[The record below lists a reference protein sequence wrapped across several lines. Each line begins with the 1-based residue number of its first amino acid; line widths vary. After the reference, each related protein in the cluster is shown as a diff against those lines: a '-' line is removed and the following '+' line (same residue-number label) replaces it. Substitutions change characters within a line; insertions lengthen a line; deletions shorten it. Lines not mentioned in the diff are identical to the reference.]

1 MERVHYRCPV
11 RQMEYPALGKIYT
24 MLMFRIHAFSSVS
37 MEYTLVREIVKRK
50 VCHTRFIVVYFFNRL
65 FLLLV
70 STKQIVVKICIWQLK
85 TPWIVR
91 PGLESGR
98 AALCKWATYS
108 YASDLPF
115 KNFCKLAKQAETIRN
130 YQKQVLVMINHC
142 LWNSQI
148 NSTPE

>member
-1 MERVHYRCPV
+1 MSGPANGVPRSGKDLRHVDTSDSRVFASY
-11 RQMEYPALGKIYT
+11 YG
-24 MLMFRIHAFSSVS
+24 IHLSSRDS
-37 MEYTLVREIVKRK
+37 KTKGLPHSFYCCL
-50 VCHTRFIVVYFFNRL
+50 FFKRL
-65 FLLLV
+65 FSLPV
-70 STKQIVVKICIWQLK
+70 STKQIFVKICIWQLK
-85 TPWIVR
+85 TPWIVWL
-91 PGLESGR
+91 GLESGR